1 MNETYLLI
9 GGNLGNR
16 QERMQ
21 EAVQLIATL
30 GKLVRLSSVYETEAW
45 GINDQPAFLNQVVLL
60 QTELPAI
67 KLMQSILLIE
77 EQMGRKRKEKF
88 GPRIID
94 IDILFYNEDIVESAD
109 LVIPHP
115 QLHLRRFTLE
125 PMNEI
130 APGLIHPL
138 FNKSISELLAEC
150 PDPLA
155 VKKL

>member
-1 MNETYLLI
+1 MLE
-9 GGNLGNR
+9 
-16 QERMQ
+16 
-21 EAVQLIATL
+21 
-30 GKLVRLSSVYETEAW
+30 LSGCCVVF
-45 GINDQPAFLNQVVLL
+45 QKQVLLL

-77 EQMGRKRKEKF
+77 EQMGRKRKKKF

-94 IDILFYNEDIVESAD
+94 IDILFYNEDVLESPD

-138 FNKSISELLAEC
+138 LNKSISELLAEC